1 VDPVLGGVV
10 VELQQHVE
18 VVGELR
24 DRLGGEGI

>member
-1 VDPVLGGVV
+1 VDPVLGRE
-10 VELQQHVE
+10 VEEGEEFLG